1 MTGVRLAVLVLAGV
15 LASGATQGAGAQP
28 APAAPG
34 QKPNVLFIAID
45 DLNDWVGHLG
55 ANSQSATPNL
65 DRIARRGVRFT
76 RAYAPVPVCNPSRA
90 AVLSGMRPSTTGVYD
105 NSIDWR
111 PLIPE
116 AKMITAQFRNAGY
129 RVAAAGKV
137 PHYLRESDWDV
148 YIKSKDG
155 FPRKKGDPL
164 HGGPMVNDVTD
175 DAMLDHRNVTWAVE
189 KLQAPHDRPF
199 FLAVGLT
206 KPHLPWNVPRSYYER
221 FPLESIELPPNLPTD
236 LDDVPPEG
244 IRLSRIPDHP
254 GTDASDHETILRE
267 GRWKEGIQG
276 YLAAIAFMDGQLGR
290 LIDALDSS
298 PHRDDTIVVLWSD
311 NGFHLGEK
319 LHWRKQTLWEESTR
333 VPYTIAAPGVTRP
346 GTVCD
351 RPVDLMSLYP
361 TLMDLAGLPIPG
373 HVEGPS
379 LRPLLA
385 DPKASW
391 DGVALSTYQFR
402 NHAVRTER
410 WRYIRYADGGEE
422 LYDHEADPLEWKNLA
437 SDPKLASVKAE
448 LAKSLPTANVEDAP
462 ARPQSKAK
470 ANKKSA
476 KTTKKAKLSHQ

>member
-1 MTGVRLAVLVLAGV
+1 MTGARLAVLLLACV
-15 LASGATQGAGAQP
+15 VASGGTRGAGAQP
-28 APAAPG
+28 PPAAPG
-34 QKPNVLFIAID
+34 GKPNVLFIAID
-45 DLNDWVGHLG
+45 DLNDWVGYLG
-55 ANSQSATPNL
+55 GNPQSLTPNL

-129 RVAAAGKV
+129 WVAAAGKV

-155 FPRKKGDPL
+155 FQKKKGDPL
-164 HGGPMVNDVTD
+164 HGGPMVNDVAD
-175 DAMLDHRNVTWAVE
+175 DAMLDHRNVTWAVDQ
-189 KLQAPHDRPF
+189 LQAPHDRPF

-221 FPLESIELPPNLPTD
+221 FPVESIELPLNLPND

-244 IRLSRIPDHP
+244 IRMSRIPERP
-254 GTDASDHETILRE
+254 GTDESDHETILRE

-298 PHRDDTIVVLWSD
+298 PHRDDTIVVLWGD

-319 LHWRKQTLWEESTR
+319 LHWRKQTLWEEATR
-333 VPYTIAAPGVTRP
+333 VPYAIAAPGVTRAD
-346 GTVCD
+346 TVCD

-361 TLMDLAGLPIPG
+361 TLMDLAALPIPG

-379 LRPLLA
+379 LRPLLEN
-385 DPKASW
+385 PKAPW
-391 DGVALSTYQFR
+391 DRAALSTYQFK

-410 WRYIRYADGGEE
+410 WRYIRYHDGTEE
-422 LYDHEADPLEWKNLA
+422 LYDESKDPNEWTNLA
-437 SDPKLASVKAE
+437 GGPAMQKAKAE
-448 LAKSLPTANVEDAP
+448 LAACLPKGDAP
-462 ARPQSKAK
+462 PGPKMEGAADD
-470 ANKKSA
+470 
-476 KTTKKAKLSHQ
+476 